1 MATVIDIVTPA
12 GPVGAARGTERYVD
26 LSDIVGGAL
35 IATAVGIVLFTFG
48 SAFGLSFASAEPGEG
63 ASLRWIAIGGGIWLL
78 WQAISSAAAG
88 AYFAGRMRRPVGN
101 ADADEVETRDGAHG
115 VAVWA
120 LATLITAV
128 FAAAGVGG
136 AARIAG
142 AALGGAADGVA
153 TVISDNSNY
162 LAGVA
167 LRNDSGL
174 PSSEARA
181 EVASVLTRSLTDG
194 EVSNADRTYLARV
207 LATET
212 SLTPAEARTRV
223 DETVATAERAR
234 DTAIEA
240 AEQAR
245 IFALIG
251 AFVVAAS
258 ILASGA
264 AAYFAA
270 VLGGKHRNENIGF
283 ARFGVVPRNRG

>member
-1 MATVIDIVTPA
+1 MATVIDIITPA
-12 GPVGAARGTERYVD
+12 GPVGAARGTDRYVD
-26 LSDIVGGAL
+26 LPAIVGGAL

-48 SAFGLSFASAEPGEG
+48 SAFGLSLTSAEPGEG
-63 ASLRWIAIGGGIWLL
+63 ASLRWIAIAGGIWVI

-88 AYFAGRMRRPVGN
+88 AYFAGRMRRPVGD

-120 LATLITAV
+120 LATLITAT

-136 AARIAG
+136 AARVAG
-142 AALGGAADGVA
+142 AALGGVP

-162 LAGVA
+162 LSGVA
-167 LRNDSGL
+167 LRNDTGL
-174 PSSEARA
+174 PSTEARA
-181 EVASVLTRSLTDG
+181 EVASVLVRSLTDG

-207 LATET
+207 LVAET
-212 SLTPAEARTRV
+212 RLTPAEARTRV
-223 DETVATAERAR
+223 NETVATAERAR
-234 DTAIEA
+234 DKAIEA
-240 AEQAR
+240 AEQGR

-258 ILASGA
+258 ILTAGA

-283 ARFGVVPRNRG
+283 ARFGGARRNRA